1 MVSADESQQSSHNA
15 ASIAHRL
22 AIGVLAFQFLRQYA
36 AACSA
41 LSQEKQIL
49 NRAG

>member
-1 MVSADESQQSSHNA
+1 MASADELQQSSHSA

-22 AIGVLAFQFLRQYA
+22 AIGVLAFQFLRQYGV
-36 AACSA
+36 ACSA
-41 LSQEKQIL
+41 LGQEKQIL